1 MVRRRDP
8 HHEALAALAAFAG
21 EGRFAWGEPLVATA
35 LAAELGLS
43 PTPVREALA
52 RLAGEGL
59 IEHRP
64 GRGYYAPS
72 PGADDVAD
80 LYELHRRLTHWALDL
95 LERNPRPPWPPD
107 LPRRPPE
114 QVFTEI
120 VRAPALPVLA
130 RNHWRVTLQLR
141 PIRRLEASADAV
153 GPGWDA
159 LAAALR
165 TPEDLMSIRRGVDAY
180 HSERIRRA
188 PAIAAEMRR
197 SAESIVQI

>member
-1 MVRRRDP
+1 MRRRDP

-95 LERNPRPPWPPD
+95 LEKNPSPLWPVDPQS
-107 LPRRPPE
+107 RSPE

-141 PIRRLEASADAV
+141 PIRRLEAGRDDPD
-153 GPGWDA
+153 PGWEA
-159 LAAALR
+159 LATALR
-165 TPEDLMSIRRGVDAY
+165 KPQDLASIRRGVDAY
-180 HSERIRRA
+180 HSDRIRRA
-188 PAIAAEMRR
+188 PETAAEMRR
-197 SAESIVQI
+197 GAESIVQI

>member
-1 MVRRRDP
+1 MKGRDP

-95 LERNPRPPWPPD
+95 LEQNPRPLWPADPE
-107 LPRRPPE
+107 RRSPE
-114 QVFTEI
+114 QVFTDI
-120 VRAPALPVLA
+120 VRAPALPVLS

-141 PIRRLEASADAV
+141 PIRRLEAFTDDADS
-153 GPGWDA
+153 GWEA

-165 TPEDLMSIRRGVDAY
+165 APQDLASIRRGVDAY
-180 HSERIRRA
+180 HSDRMRRA

-197 SAESIVQI
+197 GAESIVQI

>member
-1 MVRRRDP
+1 MRRRDP

-95 LERNPRPPWPPD
+95 LEKSPSPLWPVDPQG
-107 LPRRPPE
+107 RSPE

-141 PIRRLEASADAV
+141 PIRRLEAGRDDPDPV
-153 GPGWDA
+153 WEA
-159 LAAALR
+159 LATALR
-165 TPEDLMSIRRGVDAY
+165 KPQDLASIRRGVDAY
-180 HSERIRRA
+180 HSDRIRRA
-188 PAIAAEMRR
+188 PETAAEMRR
-197 SAESIVQI
+197 GAESIVQI